1 MGEGTMSERTKDL
14 KTIWYFVGIVLT
26 VMGGLVLLAG
36 IIDAF
41 HSPSAKTVLAD
52 IYPGIWWGGLMVVTG
67 LIFLVK
73 NKGKIVE

>member
-1 MGEGTMSERTKDL
+1 MSEKTEGL

-41 HSPSAKTVLAD
+41 SSVSARTVLAYL
-52 IYPGIWWGGLMVVTG
+52 YPGIWWGGLMVVTG
-67 LIFLVK
+67 LIFLWK
-73 NKGKIVE
+73 NKGKVVD